1 MRVTPDRGFTLNN
14 YSTDGVV
21 SDCCGSYLMVLLGCA
36 TDKAIWRVLQFHPPL
51 VRCSCPVAM
60 PVKELMAGSMLSPAN
75 DMALR
80 N

>member
-1 MRVTPDRGFTLNN
+1 MRITPDGGFTLNN
-14 YSTDGVV
+14 SRTDGVV
-21 SDCCGSYLMVLLGCA
+21 SDCYGSHLVVLVDMPLIRLSG
-36 TDKAIWRVLQFHPPL
+36 FHPL

-60 PVKELMAGSMLSPAN
+60 PVKELMAGSMLSPEN